1 MLNVAHFGHYWFF
14 FICDALCYLY
24 HPLCSSC
31 ATLWTDLMFCYSSF
45 VIQSVSLGNQSLVL
59 TYPHR
64 LVGLVSLPWLFSFY
78 LRGLTVLGS
87 QGTRTRP
94 WHNKKAQSGGR
105 HSSTLVAKKKSVST
119 LHWLHFFFYC
129 LFTNCIPV
137 TPTFEAVL
145 RNASLDDCLN
155 EPNNTQTPG
164 NTGLIACMHYN
175 HCCHF
180 HSLCF

>member
-1 MLNVAHFGHYWFF
+1 
-14 FICDALCYLY
+14 
-24 HPLCSSC
+24 
-31 ATLWTDLMFCYSSF
+31 MFCYSSF

-105 HSSTLVAKKKSVST
+105 HSSTLVAKKNLLALCTGYILFLLPVYQLHSSYTNLWSCFEKCISGWLSEWVKQYTDAWKHWTDRLYALESLLPFSLSMFLSFSV
-119 LHWLHFFFYC
+119 LHSMSVLSYFYWPNLC
-129 LFTNCIPV
+129 LK
-137 TPTFEAVL
+137 L
-145 RNASLDDCLN
+145 K
-155 EPNNTQTPG
+155 
-164 NTGLIACMHYN
+164 
-175 HCCHF
+175 
-180 HSLCF
+180 

>member
-1 MLNVAHFGHYWFF
+1 MVCLTWHTLDIIIFF

-64 LVGLVSLPWLFSFY
+64 LAGLVSLPWLFSFY

-87 QGTRTRP
+87 QGTRTPP

-105 HSSTLVAKKKSVST
+105 HSSTLVAKKKNLLALCT
-119 LHWLHFFFYC
+119 GYILFFTACLPTAFQLHQPLK
-129 LFTNCIPV
+129 LFW
-137 TPTFEAVL
+137 A
-145 RNASLDDCLN
+145 NASLDDCLN

-164 NTGLIACMHYN
+164 NTGLIACMH
-175 HCCHF
+175 
-180 HSLCF
+180 